1 MVNYRDEKM
10 LRVNHSFKAVR
21 SVGHRSRRSQGA
33 RLAYTGFP
41 RNKAPSQLSRREW
54 LSDSTA
60 VSERETGN
68 LGPCVSVTSA
78 LILIVHVSIQ
88 QLGSSTLCR
97 MIHCLLCSVCI
108 HECQDPVQT
117 TPHRTHT
124 RALFLAAHARTPD
137 VITRLAQGLTMCVP
151 QKSFHHWSCL
161 C

>member
-1 MVNYRDEKM
+1 MRRCSGSTIPSKLFEVLATDLEGRRVPVSHTLVFPATKH
-10 LRVNHSFKAVR
+10 LRSFR
-21 SVGHRSRRSQGA
+21 
-33 RLAYTGFP
+33 
-41 RNKAPSQLSRREW
+41 
-54 LSDSTA
+54 A
-60 VSERETGN
+60 VSGCRIRQQCQRETGN

-88 QLGSSTLCR
+88 QLGISTLCR

>member
-60 VSERETGN
+60 VSERDGQP
-68 LGPCVSVTSA
+68 GA
-78 LILIVHVSIQ
+78 LRERHLRS
-88 QLGSSTLCR
+88 
-97 MIHCLLCSVCI
+97 
-108 HECQDPVQT
+108 D
-117 TPHRTHT
+117 PHRTCFHPAT
-124 RALFLAAHARTPD
+124 RNLNCVQDDTLFLSYRVYTRVPGTCTDNTSTRTFSRCARSHARCDHTFGSRLDD
-137 VITRLAQGLTMCVP
+137 VCVP
-151 QKSFHHWSCL
+151 QKSFDHWSCL